1 MMPNAPAFTDK
12 GGPCPYCTNTIPAG
26 RAVSFCPHCGLNVTV
41 AQCPACSSE
50 VEPGWHFCVTC
61 GRDVSALPKVP
72 GGAARDA
79 AF

>member
-1 MMPNAPAFTDK
+1 MPSAPASTDK